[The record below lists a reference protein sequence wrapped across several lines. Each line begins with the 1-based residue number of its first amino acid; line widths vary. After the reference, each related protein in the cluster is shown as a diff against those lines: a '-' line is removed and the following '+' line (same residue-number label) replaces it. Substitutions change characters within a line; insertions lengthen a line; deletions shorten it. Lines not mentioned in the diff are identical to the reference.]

1 MGQTKTLFVGFVILI
16 LSVSVLASLEKQQKN
31 SNQKLKSNSLRLAQ
45 KQGPLFSF
53 QANEKV
59 RVDVVK
65 KIKRDM
71 LFFVEGFAFISK
83 NLILE
88 STGLENQTEIHL
100 IDLDDMS
107 IKNSYTF
114 DPEIF
119 GEGSAMI
126 KDSQTGKNVVF
137 MMTYKNNIVYKMD
150 ENLTEI
156 LQEYP
161 LPPEMR
167 EGWGMHKLSEDT
179 IIATDGTNRL
189 FHINPENFTVKQIVK
204 VTDSQGYS
212 QDNLNELEIIDGKVY
227 CNIFMSKKIVVF
239 DPYTGKI
246 ESTLNFSPLVQF
258 LESEDGYRQ
267 YVGYNN
273 VLNGI
278 AYNPETKQTL
288 ITGKNWP
295 YIYEVKLV
303 QINS

>member
-1 MGQTKTLFVGFVILI
+1 MSSTKVLFASFIILI
-16 LSVSVLASLEKQQKN
+16 LSVSVIAQLEKQQKN
-31 SNQKLKSNSLRLAQ
+31 SNQKLKSTSLRLIQ

-53 QANEKV
+53 NANQQV

-71 LFFVEGFAFISK
+71 LFFVEGFAFISN

-126 KDSQTGKNVVF
+126 KDSKTGKNVVF

-156 LQEYP
+156 LEQYP
-161 LPPEMR
+161 LPSEMQ
-167 EGWGMHKLSEDT
+167 EGWGMHKLSDDT
-179 IIATDGTNRL
+179 IIATDGSSRL
-189 FHINPENFTVKQIVK
+189 FHINPENFTVKQVVR
-204 VTDSQGYS
+204 VTDSQGYPVV
-212 QDNLNELEIIDGKVY
+212 NLNELEIIDGKVY
-227 CNIFMSKKIVVF
+227 CNIFTSKKIVVF
-239 DPYTGKI
+239 DPFTGKVQQ
-246 ESTLNFSPLVQF
+246 TLDFTPLVQF

-267 YVGYNN
+267 YASYNN

-295 YIYEVKLV
+295 YIYEVKFI
-303 QINS
+303 QTS

>member
-1 MGQTKTLFVGFVILI
+1 MGSTKTLLAGFIILI
-16 LSVSVLASLEKQQKN
+16 LSTSVIAQLEKQQKN
-31 SNQKLKSNSLRLAQ
+31 SNQKLKSTSLRLTQ

-53 QANEKV
+53 QANDQV

-71 LFFVEGFAFISK
+71 LFFVEGFTFISK

-88 STGLENQTEIHL
+88 STGLENQTEIHF

-114 DPEIF
+114 DSEIF

-126 KDSQTGKNVVF
+126 KDRKTGKNVVF
-137 MMTYKNNIVYKMD
+137 MMTYQNRIVYKMD
-150 ENLTEI
+150 EDLTQI
-156 LQEYP
+156 LERYP
-161 LPPEMR
+161 LPKEMQ
-167 EGWGMHKLSEDT
+167 EGWGMHKLSDDT
-179 IIATDGTNRL
+179 IIATDGTSRL
-189 FHINPENFTVKQIVK
+189 FHIDPENFTVKKIVE
-204 VTDSQGYS
+204 VTNSEGYS
-212 QDNLNELEIIDGKVY
+212 QNQLNELEIIDGKVY
-227 CNIFMSKKIVVF
+227 CNIFISKKIVVF
-239 DPYTGKI
+239 DPQTGKI
-246 ESTLNFSPLVQF
+246 ESTLDFAPLVKF

-278 AYNPETKQTL
+278 AYNQETKQTL

-295 YIYEVKLV
+295 YIYEVKFV
-303 QINS
+303 QNS